1 MEFFNNI
8 KKQYSAEGGYKEFLS
23 IAFPLVVSTG
33 IGAIQLFIDRIFLSM
48 YSQISFAAATPAG
61 ISNWALECF
70 FFGTLS
76 YINVFVAQYYGKK
89 ELRTIGTAVW
99 QSVYL
104 SIFAAL
110 IILCVSFFSE
120 LFFMNI
126 GHPEIIAREEVIFFR
141 ILCYGAFPNI
151 VIATLSGFYS
161 GRGKTRVVFLTSTF
175 GVVLNI
181 ALDFC
186 LIFGNFGFPQM
197 GISGAAWATNI
208 ALTVVA
214 IVYIILIISKKNND
228 IYNTRNMKI
237 DFLFMK
243 RLLCYG
249 LPNGAEFF
257 FDMMGFSIFMLIIG
271 NLGSAE
277 LTASNI
283 VATIGH
289 IFIMPIVGFGTTIS
303 IMVGNYLGKNQLS
316 FAQRSVK
323 SSIHVVYTYIIIVVL
338 ILILFP
344 NQLIYPF
351 SGQAKIILVE
361 QIKPMIVNLLMILAV
376 YLVFDAGNI
385 IFASAIKG
393 AGDTM
398 FVMKRL
404 LIFSIFL
411 VIIPTYLNIIIFKKS
426 VYVAWCFLLF
436 SVVALARSF
445 YFRYRSNKWKKMR
458 VIEMDISND

>member
-1 MEFFNNI
+1 MDFFSNI
-8 KKQYSAEGGYKEFLS
+8 KKQYDSEGGYKEFLD

-48 YSQISFAAATPAG
+48 YSQSSFAAATPAG

-89 ELRTIGTAVW
+89 ELRAIGPAIW

-104 SIFAAL
+104 SLFAAL

-126 GHPEIIAREEVIFFR
+126 GHPEAIAREEVTFFR
-141 ILCYGAFPNI
+141 VLCYGAFPNI
-151 VIATLSGFYS
+151 AIAALSGFYS
-161 GRGKTRVVFLTSTF
+161 GRGKTVVVFLASTF
-175 GVVLNI
+175 GVILNI
-181 ALDFC
+181 ILDFC
-186 LIFGNFGFPQM
+186 LIFGNFGFPEM

-208 ALTVVA
+208 ALAVVNV
-214 IVYIILIISKKNND
+214 IYIILIISKKNND
-228 IYNTRNMKI
+228 IYNTRSIKI

-243 RLLCYG
+243 RLLSYG

-271 NLGSAE
+271 NLGNAE

-283 VATIGH
+283 VATISH
-289 IFIMPIVGFGTTIS
+289 IFTMPIVGFGTAIS
-303 IMVGNYLGKNQLS
+303 IMVGNYLGKNQSS

-323 SSIHVVYTYIIIVVL
+323 SSIHVVYAYIIIVVL
-338 ILILFP
+338 VLILFP

-351 SGQAKIILVE
+351 SGQAQVTLVE
-361 QIKPMIVNLLMILAV
+361 QIKPMIVNLLTILAV
-376 YLVFDAGNI
+376 YLIFDAGNI

-393 AGDTM
+393 AGDTV

-404 LIFSIFL
+404 LIFSVFL
-411 VIIPTYLNIIIFKKS
+411 VIIPTYINIIILKKG
-426 VYVAWCFLLF
+426 VYIAWSFLLF
-436 SVVALARSF
+436 SVIALAWSF